1 MITKSVERILAEA
14 VSIEEEAA
22 KEAGALGFMA
32 RAMVQAT
39 LPHRDPKTFA
49 FERRNGNYTLTMLA
63 PPRIGLPYGTI
74 PRLLLAWMS
83 TEAVRTKESTLI
95 LGDSLSD
102 FMDKLG
108 LCRSGGTRGDI
119 TRLREQMR
127 RLFASTV
134 SCIYSDKDRDVG
146 MGFQLVEEYNLWWHP
161 QQPDQAGLW
170 ESSLTM
176 SKKFFDEITQSPVPI
191 DMRALKALRRSPL
204 ALDLYVWLTYR
215 MSYLKDMTVIPWPLL
230 AAQFGADYGRE
241 RAFKEAFGE
250 ALQKV
255 LTVYS
260 VAKAEPTPR
269 GLQLKPSRPH
279 IAR

>member
-39 LPHRDPKTFA
+39 LPHSKPKGNEF
-49 FERRNGNYTLTMLA
+49 RRKNGDYLLTMYS
-63 PPRIGLPYGTI
+63 PHGLPYGTI
-74 PRLLLAWMS
+74 PRLLLCWLT
-83 TEAVRTKESTLI
+83 TEAVRTQESTLT
-95 LGDSLSD
+95 LGNSLSE
-102 FMDKLG
+102 FMEKLG
-108 LCRSGGTRGDI
+108 LCRSGGSRGDI

-134 SCIYSDKDRDVG
+134 YCSYSDKERDIG
-146 MGFQLVEEYNLWWHP
+146 MGFQIIHDYNLWWHP

-170 ESSLTM
+170 ESSLTI
-176 SKKFFDEITQSPVPI
+176 SEKFFKEITQSPVPI

-215 MSYLKDMTVIPWPLL
+215 MSYLKDMTVIPWHLL

-241 RAFKEAFGE
+241 RDFKEAFGD
-250 ALQKV
+250 ALRKV
-255 LTVYS
+255 TTVYS
-260 VAKAEPTPR
+260 GASVEPTPK